1 MNKKYKIIAAVFIVL
16 QIITLVMNFV
26 TIFYVGISENQ
37 LFNAWSVIILNVITL
52 VAFALS
58 YFDFN
63 IARYIQPFTLILN
76 GYHSFVMDGF
86 DMFFGWGLFLM
97 GILLGYEYGIWK
109 KNFKL
114 KFLGLALSY
123 VVIVILSGLVSGDY
137 ISTFLSSCVFMT
149 FIIFFAVVIYRN
161 QIEVFFKLRQ
171 DYRKIAD
178 ELIQK
183 QIALSDLE
191 EQLETAET
199 ELQRMETQK
208 SMKESIS
215 SITDDIN
222 TLTNR
227 IRAIPGFT
235 NLSELDLNMLVTFY
249 VSRGNKTNKE
259 LGYDIG
265 KDENYVKNHLRS
277 IYSSVPEVNSRAGL
291 LVYISDCLD
300 F

>member
-1 MNKKYKIIAAVFIVL
+1 MNIKYKTIAYVFATLMALTMVFNA
-16 QIITLVMNFV
+16 ITLFGLGMYDMRQGLVTFV
-26 TIFYVGISENQ
+26 
-37 LFNAWSVIILNVITL
+37 FNAVVLLVFVISI
-52 VAFALS
+52 
-58 YFDFN
+58 FD
-63 IARYIQPFTLILN
+63 IRWARYLQPSALIVS
-76 GYHSFVMDGF
+76 GYLSFIMDGF
-86 DMFFGWGLFLM
+86 DMFFGWGLFLV
-97 GILLGYEYGIWK
+97 GLLLGYEYGIWY
-109 KNFKL
+109 KNTRRKIFWIVI
-114 KFLGLALSY
+114 SY
-123 VVIVILSGLVSGDY
+123 ILVVIVSGFVSGDL

-161 QIEVFFKLRQ
+161 QIEVFLKLRQ

-199 ELQRMETQK
+199 ELQRMEMQK
-208 SMKESIS
+208 SMKESIF

-227 IRAIPGFT
+227 IGAIPGFT
-235 NLSELDLNMLVTFY
+235 DLSELDLKMLVTFY

-259 LGYDIG
+259 LAYDIE

-300 F
+300 C

>member
-1 MNKKYKIIAAVFIVL
+1 MSRKYKIIAAVFIVL
-16 QIITLVMNFV
+16 QIITLVMNIITF
-26 TIFYVGISENQ
+26 FYVGISENQ
-37 LFNAWSVIILNVITL
+37 LFNAWSVIILNKITL
-52 VAFALS
+52 VAFTLS

-86 DMFFGWGLFLM
+86 DMFFGWGLFLV

-109 KNFKL
+109 KNFRL
-114 KFLGLALSY
+114 HMIILLATY
-123 VVIVILSGLVSGDY
+123 IGVIVLSGFISGDY
-137 ISTFLSSCVFMT
+137 ITTFLSSCVFMT

-161 QIEVFFKLRQ
+161 QIEVFLKLRQ

-199 ELQRMETQK
+199 ELQRMEMQK
-208 SMKESIS
+208 SMKESIF

-227 IRAIPGFT
+227 IGGIPGFT
-235 NLSELDLNMLVTFY
+235 DLSELDLKMLVTFY

-259 LGYDIG
+259 LAYDIE

-300 F
+300 C

>member
-1 MNKKYKIIAAVFIVL
+1 
-16 QIITLVMNFV
+16 MNFV